1 MAENVGGGG
10 GGRGES
16 AGDKAREE
24 FFSEAQEIVDGLS
37 RDLLALDDVCRR
49 GGSDA
54 ELVNDVFRAVH
65 TLKGLSGLFGA
76 AMMSGLSHELENLLD
91 DLRLGRI
98 ELTSQVLDLL
108 FQSVELYGRILAAA
122 KGDAPEPAQE
132 VKALLASL
140 GQVAQQKGGGGG
152 SVVAQYELDPGLL
165 GVLTEY
171 EEHRLRTNL
180 QAGLSLYR
188 MRVQFQLA
196 TIDSALDDLKAK
208 TRPHGEIIT
217 FLPTG
222 EGGDAESVELEIL
235 VASRASLGVLRPAVA
250 GPNITVEEVRR
261 RDGSPNPAASIPPP
275 PLDPGAPGPPGT
287 QGGQG
292 TFGDPYRMSMGP
304 PTTSA
309 GDALLDEINAA
320 GGSTRTSAPPPA
332 PSFPPNQGQTGQYGQ
347 PGTYPPGGIPGA
359 PLPVIP
365 GAGFAGGTT
374 SGGSSGSAGSRE
386 LTLRSVT
393 QTVRVDIR
401 KLDHLMNI
409 VGELAIVRGVVARL
423 SERVRLDPDLKEIA
437 PDLHRL
443 HRSFDRHLAQM
454 QNGILEVRMVPLG
467 QVFDK
472 LARIVRQ
479 ISREH
484 DKQVNLVITGAETE
498 IDKLIVEELSDP
510 LMHMI
515 RNAIDHGIEDKD
527 ERMRV
532 GKPPVGTIAL
542 NAFQKGNHVVL
553 EIEDDGKG
561 MDPAVIVAAALRR
574 GLVSESEARE
584 MSSKEV
590 LSLVFQP
597 GFTTRDDVTALSGRG
612 VGMDIVKTNISKLG
626 GVVDIS
632 SEVGIGTKMTIT
644 LPITLAIISVLMLE
658 VAGRTFCMPLAS
670 VEEAIVFDD
679 SMIKTFEGREVMTQ
693 RGATLPIVR
702 LAKLFQLEGW
712 RPGVWINESA
722 PTPKPPEVR
731 PGRKAKSYCI
741 VAAVADRRVGFIVD
755 KLVGQQDIVIK
766 ALGKSLRKARG
777 LAGATDLG
785 DQRVGLVLDAAALI
799 NEVLASSPEG
809 RLAGQ
814 LEGPRSP
821 KAVAGGPS

>member
-1 MAENVGGGG
+1 MPEHQGG

-122 KGDAPEPAQE
+122 KGDAPEPASE
-132 VKALLASL
+132 VKSLLAAL
-140 GQVAQQKGGGGG
+140 GQVAQQRGGGGG

-235 VASRASLGVLRPAVA
+235 VASREAISTLRGAIA
-250 GPNITVEEVRR
+250 GPNISIEEVRR
-261 RDGSPNPAASIPPP
+261 RDAPAPVESMRPPRLVSDAPPAVPSFSPPTTTTGSTVKEHITDDLGEVGTRTSRPPPP
-275 PLDPGAPGPPGT
+275 PLTPSFEPPPQHTNAPA
-287 QGGQG
+287 
-292 TFGDPYRMSMGP
+292 MGR
-304 PTTSA
+304 
-309 GDALLDEINAA
+309 DAIP
-320 GGSTRTSAPPPA
+320 SAPPPA
-332 PSFPPNQGQTGQYGQ
+332 QQQG
-347 PGTYPPGGIPGA
+347 GA
-359 PLPVIP
+359 
-365 GAGFAGGTT
+365 AAQ
-374 SGGSSGSAGSRE
+374 RE

-409 VGELAIVRGVVARL
+409 VGELAIVRSLVARV
-423 SERVRLDPDLKEIA
+423 SERVRLDPSLRELATDLN
-437 PDLHRL
+437 RL
-443 HRSFDRHLAQM
+443 HRSFDRHLGQM

-510 LMHMI
+510 LMHMM
-515 RNAIDHGIEDKD
+515 RNAIDHGIEDRD

-542 NAFQKGNHVVL
+542 NAFQKGNHVVI
-553 EIEDDGKG
+553 EVEDDGKG
-561 MDPAVIVAAALRR
+561 MDPAVILAAALKR
-574 GLVSESEARE
+574 GLVTENEARE
-584 MSSKEV
+584 MAAKEV
-590 LSLVFQP
+590 LALVFQP
-597 GFTTRDDVTALSGRG
+597 GFTTRDEATALSGRG
-612 VGMDIVKTNISKLG
+612 VGMDVVKTNIAKLG

-644 LPITLAIISVLMLE
+644 LPITLAIISVLIVE
-658 VAGRTFCMPLAS
+658 VAGRTYCMPLAS
-670 VEEAIVFDD
+670 VEEAIVFEE
-679 SMIKTFEGREVMTQ
+679 SMVRTFEGREVMTQ
-693 RGATLPIVR
+693 RGATLPLAR
-702 LAKLFQLEGW
+702 LSKVFQLEGYKA
-712 RPGVWINESA
+712 GVWFNEDA
-722 PTPKPPEVR
+722 KTPKPPPVR
-731 PGRKAKSYCI
+731 PGSSRPKSYVVI
-741 VAAVADRRVGFIVD
+741 ASVADRRVGFVVD
-755 KLVGQQDIVIK
+755 RLVGQQDIVIK
-766 ALGKSLRKARG
+766 ALGKSLKKVHG
-777 LAGATDLG
+777 FAGATELG

-799 NEVLASSPEG
+799 AEVLANVGEVRLAASSPGATPSGAFELP
-809 RLAGQ
+809 R
-814 LEGPRSP
+814 GPNGAHSL
-821 KAVAGGPS
+821 